1 MANPEF
7 HGTPATS
14 SRIPAR
20 KPARLALLLLSA
32 VAPLTGCYSVKIR
45 PVQKTIVIDNVRDVP
60 LQDLLK
66 TVQTNYD
73 AVQTIYAKVQITAST
88 GGAHAGEIKEI
99 PTFGGYMFLRKPSDL
114 RVLLQL
120 PFVGS
125 TALDMVTDGKEF
137 KLSIPPKNKAVTG
150 PETITTPSAKG
161 FENLRPNII
170 RDALQ
175 VPPVSPDEYVALTE
189 SSRILASETKKH
201 EMIEEPDYD
210 LTVLGPKSGHV
221 LERRRVI
228 HMDRINL
235 EPYEQDVFDSA
246 GRLVT
251 VINYSRY
258 TKFGDIDFPTLINIR
273 RPIDEYSLKIDISK
287 LTLNQKLDDEQF
299 VLKFPEGV
307 PVQTMK

>member
-1 MANPEF
+1 MAHPEF
-7 HGTPATS
+7 PGTPATS
-14 SRIPAR
+14 SRKPAHY
-20 KPARLALLLLSA
+20 PARLALLLLSA

-45 PVQKTIVIDNVRDVP
+45 PVQKTVVIDHVRDVP
-60 LQDLLK
+60 LEDLLK
-66 TVQTNYD
+66 TVQANYD

-99 PTFGGYMFLRKPSDL
+99 PTFSGYMFLRKPSDL
-114 RVLLQL
+114 RVLLQVPL
-120 PFVGS
+120 LGS
-125 TALDMVTDGKEF
+125 TALDMVTDGKQF
-137 KLSIPPKNKAVTG
+137 KLDIPPKNKAVTG
-150 PETITTPSAKG
+150 PEIVTNPSTKG

-175 VPPVSPDEYVALTE
+175 VPPVAPDEYVALTE
-189 SSRILASETKKH
+189 SSRILPSETKKH

-210 LTVLGPKSGHV
+210 LTVLGPKVGHV

-258 TKFGDIDFPTLINIR
+258 TRFGDIDFPTLINIR
-273 RPIDEYSLKIDISK
+273 RPIDEYSLKIDIGK
-287 LTLNQKLDDEQF
+287 LTLNQKLDDESF
-299 VLKFPEGV
+299 VLEIPKDRPI
-307 PVQTMK
+307 QTMK